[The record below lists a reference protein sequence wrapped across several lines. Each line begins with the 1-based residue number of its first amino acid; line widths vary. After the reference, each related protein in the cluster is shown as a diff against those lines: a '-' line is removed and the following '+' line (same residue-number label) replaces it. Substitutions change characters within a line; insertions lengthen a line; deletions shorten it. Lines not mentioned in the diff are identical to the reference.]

1 MVHEVNVLENVWI
14 MLLELSLSLFIV
26 KLPDHIS
33 IKILDFVIK
42 AVPGALGS
50 IYDFTHSIGAS
61 VNLAAHAVEMNS
73 VLHLEVNAE
82 LVVLVAGNAAVT
94 GSETSC
100 LRNLIS

>member
-14 MLLELSLSLFIV
+14 MLPELSLSLFIV
-26 KLPDHIS
+26 ELPDHIAVE
-33 IKILDFVIK
+33 ILDFVVK
-42 AVPGALGS
+42 TVPAALGS
-50 IYDFTHSIGAS
+50 VNDFTHSIGAA

-100 LRNLIS
+100 LRNLIA